1 MNVSANQCRM
11 QCNTMQLL
19 HARITFQN
27 RIMNERKKRT
37 SGRTSLADVAALA
50 GVSMMTVS
58 RALRGTGQVTP
69 ELSERIKEAAERLNY
84 IPDQAAQ
91 ALASSRSA
99 AVGVLI
105 PALTNT
111 VFSDLLEAVHGV
123 LFPQGIQVLIGNTHY
138 DPEQELRLLRNFLSY
153 RPSGLIVTGFD
164 QYPETRKL
172 IQSSGIP
179 CVHVMEIS
187 EEANVHSVGLSH
199 VAAAEEAI
207 HYLLAQK
214 RRRIAFIGAQMDPRT
229 IQRHKGYQTA
239 LIRHG
244 SLDLELGCC
253 DPRPATVGLGGE
265 LFRDMMARHP
275 DIDAIL
281 FSNDDLAQGAMFEA
295 LRLGIRIPADVA
307 IVGFNDVEQS
317 AHSVPRLT
325 TVRTPRSEIGDQA
338 ARMLLDLIRGKPV
351 PEPMIDVGFELVV
364 RESA

>member
-1 MNVSANQCRM
+1 MA
-11 QCNTMQLL
+11 
-19 HARITFQN
+19 
-27 RIMNERKKRT
+27 ERKTRA

-58 RALRGTGQVTP
+58 RALRGTGQVSP
-69 ELSERIKEAAERLNY
+69 ELTEKIKLAAERLNY

-91 ALASSRSA
+91 ALASSKSA
-99 AVGVLI
+99 AVGVLV
-105 PALTNT
+105 PALSNT

-172 IQSSGIP
+172 IQASGIP

-187 EEANVHSVGLSH
+187 DDSTRYSVGLSH
-199 VAAAEEAI
+199 TAAAMQAVN
-207 HYLLAQK
+207 YLLSQG
-214 RRRIAFIGAQMDPRT
+214 RRRIAFIGAHMDPRT
-229 IQRHKGYQTA
+229 RQRHHGYQTA
-239 LIRHG
+239 LIQHG
-244 SLDLELGCC
+244 SLDLALECC
-253 DPRPATVGLGGE
+253 VPQAACVGLGST
-265 LFRDMMARHP
+265 LFRDLLASHP
-275 DIDAIL
+275 DIDAI
-281 FSNDDLAQGAMFEA
+281 FCSNDDLAQGAMFEA
-295 LRLGIRIPADVA
+295 LRLGIRIPEQVA
-307 IVGFNDVEQS
+307 VIGFNDVEQS

-338 ARMLLDLIRGKPV
+338 AHMLLDLIRGKPV
-351 PEPMIDVGFELVV
+351 TQRTIDVGFELVI